1 MIGTPGKLV
10 EKILDAHCQARQ
22 VACLVLVKAVDG
34 FDVDRGTAF
43 ST

>member
-10 EKILDAHCQARQ
+10 EKTSTHTAKLGRLR
-22 VACLVLVKAVDG
+22 VLVLVKAVDG

-43 ST
+43 SI